1 MLRRSSLAWF
11 VFVLGCSSSDP
22 ATQDAGTT
30 DSGAIGCA
38 TDPRAQT
45 YAPNMQRAGDG
56 GALQFVLISADPGP
70 PLRGNN
76 TWKVKLLTSAGAPVT
91 GATLDAAPFMPEH
104 GHGPS
109 VAPTTTANADGTFT
123 VSDLDFFMPGL
134 WRVTFTATAGTVT
147 DTASFFFCVAG

>member
-1 MLRRSSLAWF
+1 MVRGFSLALLALA
-11 VFVLGCSSSDP
+11 VGCSSPAP
-22 ATQDAGTT
+22 ATEDAGASDTGT
-30 DSGAIGCA
+30 IGCA

-45 YAPNMQRAGDG
+45 YAPNLQRTGDG
-56 GALQFVLISADPGP
+56 AALQFVLLSADPGP

-76 TWKVKLLTSAGAPVT
+76 TWKVKVLTAAGAPVT
-91 GATLDAAPFMPEH
+91 GASLEAAPFMPEH

-134 WRVTFTATAGTVT
+134 WRVTFTAKAGTVT